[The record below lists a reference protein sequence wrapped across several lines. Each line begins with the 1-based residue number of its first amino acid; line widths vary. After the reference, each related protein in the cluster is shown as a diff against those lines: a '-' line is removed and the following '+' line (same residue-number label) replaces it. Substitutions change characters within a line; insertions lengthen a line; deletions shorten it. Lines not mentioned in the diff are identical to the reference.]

1 MKTLKLKEWAK
12 RAPIGR
18 WSATLLVAAGIQTLP
33 LSSLQ
38 AAAPPKEITDSGIT
52 SVVENGLAHEKGVFP
67 NDVDVSTSQDIVTLS
82 GSVDN
87 LLAKERA
94 VKIAEGIRG
103 VLGVVDRITVTPMSR
118 PDADISKDIQAAL
131 RQDPATVA
139 YKVSVSVQDAVVTLT
154 GSVGSYEEKQ
164 LATRMGKGVK
174 GVKEV
179 RNDVSNGTSG
189 STAARSIQPWPT
201 AK

>member
-1 MKTLKLKEWAK
+1 
-12 RAPIGR
+12 
-18 WSATLLVAAGIQTLP
+18 
-33 LSSLQ
+33 
-38 AAAPPKEITDSGIT
+38 
-52 SVVENGLAHEKGVFP
+52 VFP

-139 YKVSVSVQDAVVTLT
+139 YKVSVSVQDAVVT
-154 GSVGSYEEKQ
+154 
-164 LATRMGKGVK
+164 
-174 GVKEV
+174 
-179 RNDVSNGTSG
+179 
-189 STAARSIQPWPT
+189 
-201 AK
+201 